1 MDNDRAQ
8 KPFKR
13 VALISRH
20 NNSAITETLTALVKY
35 LDDVEVDLVVDAQ
48 TAQHFP
54 SQALP
59 AVPAEQLSEYCDL
72 LLVVG
77 GDGSLLQAAH
87 IAIEQDLP
95 ILGINRGRL
104 GFLTDILPDHL
115 NQVAEVLAGKYQEE
129 QRFLLTSRITSYEPS
144 ASPPLRSSEKG
155 VSENSNYLENDAL
168 NDIVLMRGDV
178 ARMLEF
184 DIYINEQFM
193 CNQRADGLIIA
204 TPTGSTAY
212 ALSGGGPILHP
223 KLDAIV
229 ILPMF
234 PHTLTSRPIVI
245 DADSMIDIAI
255 SPQDETLPMLAHD
268 GRLHVPVS
276 AKDQVS
282 IRKKTRGLRLI
293 HPMDYNYFQTL
304 QSKLYWER
312 KNNVLNSTLPPQQS

>member
-1 MDNDRAQ
+1 MGNDSQ
-8 KPFKR
+8 QESFTR

-20 NNSAITETLTALVKY
+20 QNPVIAETLAALMTY
-35 LDDVEVDLVVDAQ
+35 LDSVNVEAVVDAE
-48 TAQHFP
+48 TAEYF
-54 SQALP
+54 SSKALR
-59 AVPAEQLSEYCDL
+59 AVPAEQLSQHCDL
-72 LLVVG
+72 LVVVG

-115 NQVAEVLAGKYQEE
+115 NQVGEVLAGEYQEE
-129 QRFLLTSRITSYEPS
+129 QRFLLTSTVHSYADPNN
-144 ASPPLRSSEKG
+144 PRVIK
-155 VSENSNYLENDAL
+155 NDAL
-168 NDIVLMRGDV
+168 NDVVLMRSDV

-184 DIYINEQFM
+184 DVYINGQFM

-212 ALSGGGPILHP
+212 SLSGGGPILYP
-223 KLDAIV
+223 KLNAIV
-229 ILPMF
+229 IVPMF
-234 PHTLTSRPIVI
+234 PHTLTSRPIVM
-245 DADSMIDIAI
+245 DADSILDIVI
-255 SPQDETLPMLAHD
+255 SPHDETLPGLTHD

-282 IRKKTRGLRLI
+282 ICKKAQWLRLI

-312 KNNVLNSTLPPQQS
+312 KDNAHPPSYKKLQHH

>member
-1 MDNDRAQ
+1 MDNHSQQD
-8 KPFKR
+8 PFRR

-20 NNSAITETLTALVKY
+20 NSPAITETLTALVKY
-35 LDDVEVDLVVDAQ
+35 LDGVDVEVVVDAE
-48 TAQHFP
+48 TAQSFP
-54 SQALP
+54 SKALL
-59 AVPAEQLSEYCDL
+59 AVPAEQLSQHCDL
-72 LLVVG
+72 LVVVG

-87 IAIEQDLP
+87 MAIDQDLP

-115 NQVAEVLAGKYQEE
+115 DKVGEVLVGEYQEE
-129 QRFLLTSRITSYEPS
+129 QRFLLTSAVHSYADPNK
-144 ASPPLRSSEKG
+144 PR
-155 VSENSNYLENDAL
+155 VIQNDAL
-168 NDIVLMRGDV
+168 NDVVLMRGDV

-212 ALSGGGPILHP
+212 SLSGGGPILHP

-245 DADSMIDIAI
+245 DADSIIDIAI
-255 SPQDETLPMLAHD
+255 SPQDETLPGLTHD

-282 IRKKTRGLRLI
+282 IRKKTQSLRLI

-312 KNNVLNSTLPPQQS
+312 KNNFR